1 MDGDRDGW
9 MDGGMDVCMCGWMD
23 GGMDGRMVGWMDE
36 GRAELALVQVLQVTF
51 SSTFPPHNLPTSLW
65 LLGP

>member
-1 MDGDRDGW
+1 METGTGGWMEGWMFVCVDGW
-9 MDGGMDVCMCGWMD
+9 
-23 GGMDGRMVGWMDE
+23 MVGWMDE